1 MGYARILK
9 DLSGAP
15 SGYRECGGQVAWM
28 PRQESYQ
35 NIFRQVK
42 LDLKTMVVLNHDFIK
57 DSQRVYRTG
66 TLLRGISPEGFRVFN
81 KVYTGNHQVIYTL
94 YGDAK
99 VAHPASFEALDDGG
113 IPPEAHFHQSYGRD
127 EEFVYFFD
135 AFPSTRHAVRL
146 RSCKDPKAFV
156 VLSDSYAKDDRFVYC
171 CGGKLKADPKTFQV
185 LSDGYARDCR
195 RLFRYGVVQVE

>member
-1 MGYARILK
+1 MPQRQSY
-9 DLSGAP
+9 D
-15 SGYRECGGQVAWM
+15 RE
-28 PRQESYQ
+28 
-35 NIFRQVK
+35 FRLVK
-42 LDLKTMVVLNHDFIK
+42 IDTATMEVLGHDFIK
-57 DSQRVYRTG
+57 DSRRVYRQG
-66 TLLRGISPEGFRVFN
+66 KLLRGVTPLGFRVLN
-81 KVYTGNHQVIYTL
+81 GVYTGGPGGIWTP

-135 AFPSTRHAVRL
+135 AFTSTRHAVRL

>member
-1 MGYARILK
+1 LEYARILK
-9 DLSGAP
+9 DQSGAP

-135 AFPSTRHAVRL
+135 AFTSTRHAVRL

>member
-1 MGYARILK
+1 MEYARILK
-9 DLSGAP
+9 DQSGAP

>member
-1 MGYARILK
+1 MEYARILK
-9 DLSGAP
+9 DQSGAP

-135 AFPSTRHAVRL
+135 AFPSPRHAVRL

-195 RLFRYGVVQVE
+195 RLFRYGVVQEE

>member
-1 MGYARILK
+1 
-9 DLSGAP
+9 
-15 SGYRECGGQVAWM
+15 M
-28 PRQESYQ
+28 PERQSYDRV
-35 NIFRQVK
+35 FRRVK
-42 LDLKTMVVLNHDFIK
+42 IDVDTMEVLNHDFIK
-57 DSQRVYRTG
+57 DRERVYRIG
-66 TLLRGISPEGFRVFN
+66 LLLRGISPAGFRVFN
-81 KVYTGNHQVIYTL
+81 PVYTGGPQVIYTP

-99 VAHPASFEALDDGG
+99 VAHPESFQALDQGD
-113 IPPEAHFHQSYGRD
+113 IPPGRHFRQSYGRD

-135 AFPSTRHAVRL
+135 AFTSTRHAVRL